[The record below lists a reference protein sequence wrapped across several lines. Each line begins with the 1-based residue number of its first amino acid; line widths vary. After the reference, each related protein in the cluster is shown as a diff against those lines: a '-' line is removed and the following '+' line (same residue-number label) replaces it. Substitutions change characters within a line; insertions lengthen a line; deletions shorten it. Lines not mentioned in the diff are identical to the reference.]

1 MIKILSSEHPR
12 LFIDNSRIAELK
24 ELSKNDSHFEQLQNG
39 LLRKANRLLTEEPV
53 PFKITGPR
61 MLKNCQEIHSCV
73 ETLALTWLLTCDQK
87 YAQRANDEL
96 VSAAAYPHWNKDH
109 FLDTAELITAF
120 AIGYDWLFHALPA
133 NDLKFIK
140 DTMIEKG
147 IQIGLELHQDNIW
160 WAGHKFNWNQVCNGS
175 LIIGALA
182 VADEELQLCS
192 KVFEA
197 TTKFLPIAFNS
208 YGKDGGW
215 EGGPDYWQYTTW
227 YSVLLVDTLKS
238 LTGNDFGLSKTPG
251 FDQTGLF
258 PIYMSGANDKMFNFA
273 DADENYNPLPVLF
286 WLGKAFK
293 LDACINEN
301 HRLLNKALAENAEID
316 AFNLVWYAPKVA
328 DAKSLPTSKVFG
340 GVNVGSMRG
349 EWANDQSTFIG
360 FKGGFNQ
367 ADHAHLD
374 MGSFVLDMSGE
385 RFASDLGRDSYDLPG
400 YFDLSEGGGR
410 WQYFR
415 LNTKSHN
422 TLVLNNDVQRA
433 TAKATVT
440 EMTSESGNTGAKVN
454 LSEAYAPHAGSV
466 VRSFTLTREE
476 YVEITDEIAWGE
488 GPKHFRWQIL
498 TGADVIVQGG
508 KAILTKNNQSVQMEI
523 LQPKNL
529 NFKAESANQSEPNMA
544 NDGYQL
550 LFLEGDE
557 TGKQTSIQVRIS
569 KSSL

>member
-1 MIKILSSEHPR
+1 MIKILSTEHPR
-12 LFIDNSRIAELK
+12 LFLDNNRIAELK
-24 ELSKNDSHFEQLQNG
+24 ELSKNDSHFEQLKNG
-39 LLRKANRLLTEEPV
+39 LLRKANRILTEEPV

-61 MLKNCQEIHSCV
+61 MLNNCQEIHSRV
-73 ETLALTWLLTCDQK
+73 ETLALAYLLTNDQK
-87 YAQRANDEL
+87 YAQRANTEL
-96 VSAAAYPHWNKDH
+96 VSAAGYPHWNKDH

-133 NDLKFIK
+133 KDLKFIK
-140 DTMIEKG
+140 DNMIEKG
-147 IQIGLELHQDNIW
+147 IQIGLDLHQENIW
-160 WAGHKFNWNQVCNGS
+160 WAGHRFNWNQVCNGG

-182 VADEELQLCS
+182 VADEEPQLCS
-192 KVFEA
+192 NVFEA
-197 TTKFLPIAFNS
+197 TSRFLPIAFNS

-227 YSVLLVDTLKS
+227 YSILLVDTLKRV
-238 LTGNDFGLSKTPG
+238 TGNDFGLSKTTG

-286 WLGKAFK
+286 WLGKEFK

-301 HRLLNKALAENAEID
+301 HRLLKKAVAENAEID
-316 AFNLVWYAPKVA
+316 AFNLIWYAPKT
-328 DAKSLPTSKVFG
+328 DAKALPTSKAFG

-349 EWANDQSTFIG
+349 EWANVKSTFIG

-367 ADHAHLD
+367 SDHAHLD
-374 MGSFVLDMSGE
+374 LGSFVLDMNGE

-410 WQYFR
+410 WEYFR

-422 TLVLNNDVQRA
+422 TLILNHDIQRA
-433 TAKATVT
+433 SAKAAIT
-440 EMTSESGNTGAKVN
+440 EMNTVSGTTTAMVN
-454 LSEAYAPHAGSV
+454 LSEAYAPHAGNV
-466 VRSFTLTREE
+466 VRSFTLTKEE
-476 YVEITDEIAWGE
+476 NVEIADEIRWGE
-488 GPKHFRWQIL
+488 GKKHFRWQIL
-498 TGADVIVQGG
+498 TGADIKIQGG
-508 KAILTKNNQSVQMEI
+508 KAVLSKNNQSVQMEI
-523 LQPKNL
+523 IQPKNL
-529 NFKAESANQSEPNMA
+529 IFKAESANQAEPNMR

-557 TGKQTSIQVRIS
+557 AGKETTIHVRIS
-569 KSSL
+569 KSSR

>member
-1 MIKILSSEHPR
+1 MIKILSTEHPR

-61 MLKNCQEIHSCV
+61 MLKNCQEIHSRV
-73 ETLALTWLLTCDQK
+73 ETLALSYLLTEDLK
-87 YAQRANDEL
+87 YAQRANNEL
-96 VSAAAYPHWNKDH
+96 VSAAGYPHWNKDH

-133 NDLKFIK
+133 KDLKFIK

-147 IQIGLELHQDNIW
+147 IQIGLDLHQDKIW

-182 VADEELQLCS
+182 VADEETQLCS
-192 KVFEA
+192 NVFEA

-227 YSVLLVDTLKS
+227 YSILLVDTLKRV
-238 LTGNDFGLSKTPG
+238 TGNDFGLSKTEG
-251 FDQTGLF
+251 FNQTGLF
-258 PIYMSGANDKMFNFA
+258 PIYMSGANDKLFNFA
-273 DADENYNPLPVLF
+273 DADESYNPLPFLF
-286 WLGKAFK
+286 WLGKEFK

-301 HRLLNKALAENAEID
+301 HRLLKKGVAENAEID
-316 AFNLVWYAPKVA
+316 AFNLIWYAPKT
-328 DAKSLPTSKVFG
+328 DAKALPTSKVFSS
-340 GVNVGSMRG
+340 VNVGSMRG
-349 EWANDQSTFIG
+349 EWANAQSTFIG

-374 MGSFVLDMSGE
+374 LGSFVLDMSGE

-400 YFDLSEGGGR
+400 YFDPSEGGGR

-433 TAKATVT
+433 AAKAAIT
-440 EMTSESGNTGAKVN
+440 EMTSGSGITTSKVN
-454 LSEAYAPHAGSV
+454 LSEAYAPHARSV
-466 VRSFTLTREE
+466 VRCFTLTREE
-476 YVEITDEIAWGE
+476 YVEITDEITWGE
-488 GPKHFRWQIL
+488 GKKHFRWQIL
-498 TGADVIVQGG
+498 TGTEVNLQDG
-508 KAILTKNNQSVQMEI
+508 KAILTKNNQSLQVEI
-523 LQPKNL
+523 LQPENL
-529 NFKAESANQSEPNMA
+529 IFKAESANQAEPNRS

-557 TGKQTSIQVRIS
+557 SGKQTTIHVRIS
-569 KSSL
+569 KSSI